1 MYLKPIFDDP
11 NIKDQLPVENKKL
24 NLVERIRERIMKIA
38 LNKPWVRV
46 YRFYDKYNLKIYYP
60 TILCSMY

>member
-1 MYLKPIFDDP
+1 MERINLILIEKQIIFRTWIYLKSIFDDP

-24 NLVERIRERIMKIA
+24 NLVERIWQRIMKLT

-46 YRFYDKYNLKIYYP
+46 Y
-60 TILCSMY
+60 

>member
-24 NLVERIRERIMKIA
+24 NLVERILGRIMK
-38 LNKPWVRV
+38 LTTNKPWVRV
-46 YRFYDKYNLKIYYP
+46 Y
-60 TILCSMY
+60 

>member
-46 YRFYDKYNLKIYYP
+46 YR
-60 TILCSMY
+60 